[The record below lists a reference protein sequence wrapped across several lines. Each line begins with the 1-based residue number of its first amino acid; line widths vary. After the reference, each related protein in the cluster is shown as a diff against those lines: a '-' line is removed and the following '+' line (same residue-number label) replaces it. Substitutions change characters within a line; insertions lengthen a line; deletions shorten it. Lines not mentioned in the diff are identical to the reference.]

1 MPTVPVDT
9 EALQNLLAQ
18 RDQLV
23 RAIMAGMA
31 SGDWDHVMAP
41 FEGLLTAI
49 KRLEEDLAT
58 MIRPGS

>member
-9 EALQNLLAQ
+9 EALQDLLVQ

-23 RAIMAGMA
+23 RAIMAGMV

-49 KRLEEDLAT
+49 KRLEESLGT
-58 MIRPGS
+58 MIRPGT

>member
-9 EALQNLLAQ
+9 EALQDLLVQ

-31 SGDWDHVMAP
+31 SGEWDHVMTP

-49 KRLEEDLAT
+49 KRLEESLGT
-58 MIRPGS
+58 TIRPGS

>member
-9 EALQNLLAQ
+9 EALHDLLAR

-23 RAIMAGMA
+23 RAITAGMA
-31 SGDWDHVMAP
+31 SGDWDQVMAP

-49 KRLEEDLAT
+49 KRLEEGLGAT
-58 MIRPGS
+58 IRPGS